1 MNQENTSIYKNYIH
15 QTDFD
20 IPKAM
25 QALVASGIGFENLAV
40 KQVPVPD
47 VGPDQL
53 LARVDAAGVCTSII
67 KLVEQGEKH
76 PFINGWNMKKWPVI
90 LGDEGS
96 VTLVKIGDN
105 LRYKYKVGQR
115 YAIQPA
121 VNAAPILYRERY
133 KNNAEGMIKCAVGYT
148 LGGNLAQYILIQ
160 EEVLKGECLLPLP
173 DEDMAYFA
181 VSMAEPISCIYS
193 AQERNYHII
202 KKGPH
207 ASRVP
212 QLGFLPGGVAVVIG
226 AGAMGRMHAELA
238 LRFSPR
244 VVIVSDLQRSRLDET
259 IQTTG
264 KKAAAKGTKL
274 LCALPDKLADTVKAE
289 SGGLGADD
297 IVLAVGIQPVQ
308 QNALGLLAP
317 GGVAN
322 LFGGLPRGKHLLELD
337 AMAVHY
343 QEIKVVGSSGGDP
356 SDMAATLRAIA
367 AGDIDPGNYV
377 AAVGSLD
384 NAIDV
389 LKMIKE
395 TKIDGKVML
404 YPHIKH
410 TPLRMVGHW
419 SKMQEIALLNSQL
432 L

>member
-105 LRYKYKVGQR
+105 LRDKYKVGRR
-115 YAIQPA
+115 YAVQPA

-133 KNNAEGMIKCAVGYT
+133 KNNAEGMNKCAVGYT

-160 EEVLKGECLLPLP
+160 EEVLKGDCLLPLP

-226 AGAMGRMHAELA
+226 TGAMGRMHAELA

-244 VVIVSDLQRSRLDET
+244 VLIVSDLQRSRLDET
-259 IQTTG
+259 IQTIG

-337 AMAVHY
+337 ALAVHY

-395 TKIDGKVML
+395 TKIDGKAML

-410 TPLRMVGHW
+410 TPLRMVGRW
-419 SKMQEIALLNSQL
+419 SKTQEIELLNSQL